1 MPFGLMCFVELI
13 LGHSNMGAYIY
24 FSMSTGGGLG
34 MDSVP
39 LGPNLVLG
47 FGGGL
52 WRGVTCSMVVGR
64 HDVARCVGIGTQGW
78 HGGVGW

>member
-1 MPFGLMCFVELI
+1 
-13 LGHSNMGAYIY
+13 
-24 FSMSTGGGLG
+24 

-39 LGPNLVLG
+39 LGPNNLVLG

-64 HDVARCVGIGTQGW
+64 HDVARCVGIGMQGW